1 LYFSKC
7 YKQMQSDRGVDRLK
21 ADRSGFY
28 TMLYYSNV
36 LLYKAEAGKR
46 PVINKTCHGDSK
58 NS

>member
-1 LYFSKC
+1 
-7 YKQMQSDRGVDRLK
+7 MQSDRGVDRLK

-46 PVINKTCHGDSK
+46 PVINKICRGDSK